1 LPPPSFEAIEDL
13 WQAALATALHG
24 TQCSCA
30 GGAHAHVL
38 TANELE
44 EELLDFL
51 VPRYLADKGIVTEL
65 LERRNSRHQSFV
77 NWLHTLP
84 KDSADQ
90 LISDVEQTLKSLVGL
105 NRA

>member
-51 VPRYLADKGIVTEL
+51 IPRYAADKGIVTAL
-65 LERRNSRHQSFV
+65 NARRNSRRGSFV
-77 NWLHTLP
+77 DFLHALP
-84 KDSADQ
+84 KNNADQ
-90 LISDVEQTLKSLVGL
+90 LISDVEKTLRSLIGK
-105 NRA
+105 NRV